1 MVYSDIIKSM
11 HRFGSSDAEIC
22 KSTLGI
28 APEEIEGIVIVSP
41 GWPPERLFA
50 PEEIQP
56 LVESSP
62 LFGFKLWRIE
72 KNGKRATYIRTGFG
86 APMVMDALLLLG
98 LAKVEQLLFISSVGA
113 LSKEIRVGDV
123 LLPRVSSCGDG
134 AGRYLSDDPWGD
146 TYGEKQMPDTALLH
160 RLSELT
166 DKICREHSATWHYGN
181 TLCVDTIVAQYNHLE
196 KIVTRGYDSV
206 DMESA
211 VAFKAARR
219 MGIPAA
225 ALLHVSDN
233 SVLDQSLLSA
243 REGHGGRVYRSYVRK
258 EVLPKIVHALFF
270 E

>member
-1 MVYSDIIKSM
+1 MEYSDIIKNM
-11 HRFGSSDAEIC
+11 RRFGSSDAEIC
-22 KSTLGI
+22 QSTLGI
-28 APEEIEGIVIVSP
+28 APEEISPLVIVSP

-50 PEEIQP
+50 PEEITP
-56 LVESSP
+56 LVQASP
-62 LFGFKLWRIE
+62 LFGFRLWRIE
-72 KNGKRATYIRTGFG
+72 TGGKQATYVRTGFG

-98 LAKVEQLLFISSVGA
+98 LTRPEQILFISSVGA
-113 LSKEIRVGDV
+113 LSKEISVGDI

-134 AGRYLSDDPWGD
+134 AGRYLSADPWRD
-146 TYGEKQMPDTALLH
+146 AYGEEQTPEAAMLR
-160 RLSELT
+160 RLAELT
-166 DKICREHSATWHYGN
+166 DKICQDHSVAWHYGN
-181 TLCVDTIVAQYNHLE
+181 TLCVDTIVAQYMHLE
-196 KIVTRGYDSV
+196 RIIECGYDSV

-243 REGHGGRVYRSYVRK
+243 RDNHGGRAYRSFVRK
-258 EVLPKIVHALFF
+258 EVLPKIVRALFF